1 MSLASTE
8 AGIGSGRVLLAR
20 PDRTGGLVDR
30 QLQLTDQ
37 TKQPGLLAAALER
50 RLDAIGNGSD
60 ALGTDGTCR
69 SLQAVGCIRLRHDGV
84 PARDRG
90 QQPPALLL
98 EQLEQLALEHPVAK
112 GLSREVNEIESLSR
126 GTRAC
131 HLASRAR
138 IHPGARAPRP
148 VKMPVDR

>member
-20 PDRTGGLVDR
+20 SDRKASLIDR
-30 QLQLTDQ
+30 QPQLTDQ
-37 TKQPGLLAAALER
+37 AEQPGLLATTLKR
-50 RLDAIGNGSD
+50 GLDGAGNGGD
-60 ALGTDGTCR
+60 ALGPDRACR
-69 SLQAVGCIRLRHDGV
+69 ALQAVGCIGPRHAGV
-84 PARDRG
+84 LVRDRG

-98 EQLEQLALEHPVAK
+98 EQLEQLALERPVAE

-131 HLASRAR
+131 HLASA
-138 IHPGARAPRP
+138 IPHHPGARALRP
-148 VKMPVDR
+148 VKMAV